1 MDNNNSD
8 NDKTKYTFN
17 PDTPQ
22 EEETEMAETAKKER
36 SYKGLSLSSKKLK
49 EITVRPKVKDG
60 KVLFDKNNKNHRYI
74 VEEEY

>member
-1 MDNNNSD
+1 MDNNNSH
-8 NDKTKYTFN
+8 NDKSKNTYN

-22 EEETEMAETAKKER
+22 KEGIEMAETAKKEQ

-49 EITVRPKVKDG
+49 EITIRPNVKDG
-60 KVLFDKNNKNHRYI
+60 KVLFDKNNKDHRYI